1 MDKSAIRSIR
11 LVIFIEYLSPFHDSK
26 YTNGYN
32 YILGFQII
40 IEY

>member
-1 MDKSAIRSIR
+1 MDQA
-11 LVIFIEYLSPFHDSK
+11 IFIENLPLFRDSR
-26 YTNGYN
+26 YTNAYN